1 MGTTCQFSEVRS
13 LHYEC
18 GRTRKDWRS
27 NQHDVI
33 CNFFF
38 FYRFGS
44 QVEAGKMSGSKA
56 KCIVARIRIYL
67 SDGTEFTERPAHDK
81 YGLRGSVNI

>member
-1 MGTTCQFSEVRS
+1 MAGDLISMTKFVT
-13 LHYEC
+13 L
-18 GRTRKDWRS
+18 
-27 NQHDVI
+27 
-33 CNFFF
+33 F